1 MRKNINKI
9 IAFAIGISVM
19 SGSVVPALAADST
32 QQTTTST
39 STATNSQ
46 IVNGKPLLTLDEAV
60 KEAISISEILQLDTS
75 KITYQD
81 KTNDIN
87 EDLDDSKDVSGDE
100 EDFND
105 DTREANANKARQQRD
120 FDQDVLVQKVT
131 KAYNNIV
138 TSQIKIDKA
147 EKELQIKNKTL
158 SDAKL
163 KSSLGMVTSSDLKS
177 TELEIQNLQIT
188 QKTSEN
194 TLKDAEYSFKV
205 LTGKDVTQYA
215 LEQDIPYEA
224 FKIDGSIDSYLDKV
238 IDNYLKYSEQLVKI
252 NNEYYNDK
260 DNYITVSGNEYKIS
274 ELSASGV
281 NDLEEAAAH
290 AKQEYDGVK
299 NSTDPADQ
307 ETINEKKEAY
317 DKAESKYSN
326 ALPARLSYL
335 GTKLTIDENQ
345 TNLNESKKQFK
356 DQLKTLYT
364 NLITAEDNINYIKQN
379 IELSNKNLSDAK
391 LKYDLGMITESAY
404 NTQVLSSEDLNIQL
418 RSQIDT
424 YNTLKQEIQKPWIAF
439 SGAK

>member
-32 QQTTTST
+32 QQTTTIT
-39 STATNSQ
+39 STAKNSQ

-60 KEAISISEILQLDTS
+60 KEAIRISEILQLDTS

-205 LTGKDVTQYA
+205 LTGKDVTQYT
-215 LEQDIPYEA
+215 LEQDIPYETL
-224 FKIDGSIDSYLDKV
+224 KIDGSIDTYLDKV

-252 NNEYYNDK
+252 NKEYYNDK
-260 DNYITVSGNEYKIS
+260 DNYITLNNIRYKIS

-281 NDLEEAAAH
+281 DDLEKAATD
-290 AKQEYDGVK
+290 AKKAYDDAK
-299 NSTDPADQ
+299 NSIDADPA
-307 ETINEKKEAY
+307 IVKEKEDAYKEA
-317 DKAESKYSN
+317 EGKYSS
-326 ALPARLSYL
+326 AIPARLSYL

-364 NLITAEDNINYIKQN
+364 NLITAQDNINYIKQN

>member
-39 STATNSQ
+39 STAKNSQ

-87 EDLDDSKDVSGDE
+87 EDLDDYKDVSGDD

-120 FDQDVLVQKVT
+120 FDQDALIQKVT

-138 TSQIKIDKA
+138 TSQMKIDKA
-147 EKELQIKNKTL
+147 GKELQIKNKTL
-158 SDAKL
+158 NDAKL

-177 TELEIQNLQIT
+177 AELEIQDLQIK

-205 LTGKDVTQYA
+205 LTGKDVTKYT
-215 LEQDIPYEA
+215 LEQDIPYETL
-224 FKIDGSIDSYLDKV
+224 KVDGSIDTYLDKV
-238 IDNYLKYSEQLVKI
+238 IDNYLKYREQILKLKKDYYYDSDNKI
-252 NNEYYNDK
+252 TDK
-260 DNYITVSGNEYKIS
+260 DVSNAKDTTDAAKSSGEPQYSSYTSYDDYKKAHDKYEADISAYTTKIS
-274 ELSASGV
+274 ERLTYLGNKLSV
-281 NDLEEAAAH
+281 
-290 AKQEYDGVK
+290 
-299 NSTDPADQ
+299 DQ
-307 ETINEKKEAY
+307 EQT
-317 DKAESKYSN
+317 S
-326 ALPARLSYL
+326 
-335 GTKLTIDENQ
+335 IDED
-345 TNLNESKKQFK
+345 KKNFK
-356 DQLKTLYT
+356 NQLKTLYT
-364 NLITAEDNINYIKQN
+364 NLITAQDNINYIKQN

-391 LKYDLGMITESAY
+391 LKYDLGMITESTY

-418 RSQIDT
+418 RSQIDA

-439 SGAK
+439 SGAQ

>member
-46 IVNGKPLLTLDEAV
+46 IVNGKQLLTLDEAI
-60 KEAISISEILQLDTS
+60 KEAISISEVLQLDTS

-87 EDLDDSKDVSGDE
+87 EDLDDYKDVSGDD

-120 FDQDVLVQKVT
+120 FDQDALIQKVT

-138 TSQIKIDKA
+138 TSQMKIDKA

-158 SDAKL
+158 NDAKL

-177 TELEIQNLQIT
+177 TELEIENLQIT

-205 LTGKDVTQYA
+205 LTGKDVTQYT
-215 LEQDIPYEA
+215 LEQDIPYETL
-224 FKIDGSIDSYLDKV
+224 KIDGSIDTYLDKV
-238 IDNYLKYSEQLVKI
+238 IDNYLKYREQILKLKKDYYYDSDNKVTDRDVSDAKEKTDGAVEPTLQEGETI
-252 NNEYYNDK
+252 VDYMKRYNEYQAAKSAYANAISARLT
-260 DNYITVSGNEYKIS
+260 YLGNR
-274 ELSASGV
+274 LSV
-281 NDLEEAAAH
+281 
-290 AKQEYDGVK
+290 
-299 NSTDPADQ
+299 DQ
-307 ETINEKKEAY
+307 EQT
-317 DKAESKYSN
+317 S
-326 ALPARLSYL
+326 
-335 GTKLTIDENQ
+335 IDEDKKNFKNQ
-345 TNLNESKKQFK
+345 LR
-356 DQLKTLYT
+356 TLYT
-364 NLITAEDNINYIKQN
+364 NLITAQDNINYIKQN

-391 LKYDLGMITESAY
+391 LKYDLGMITESTY

-418 RSQIDT
+418 RSQIDA

-439 SGAK
+439 SGAQ

>member
-60 KEAISISEILQLDTS
+60 KEAISISEVLQLDTS

-87 EDLDDSKDVSGDE
+87 EDLDDSKNVSGDE

-120 FDQDVLVQKVT
+120 FDQDALIQKVT

-138 TSQIKIDKA
+138 TSQMKIDKA
-147 EKELQIKNKTL
+147 GKDLQIKNKTL
-158 SDAKL
+158 NDAKL

-205 LTGKDVTQYA
+205 LTGKDVTKYT
-215 LEQDIPYEA
+215 LEQDIPYETL
-224 FKIDGSIDSYLDKV
+224 KVDGSIDTYLDKV
-238 IDNYLKYSEQLVKI
+238 IDNYLKYREQILKLKKDYYYDSDNKI
-252 NNEYYNDK
+252 TDKDVSNAKDTTDGAVEPTLREGESIVDYMKRYNEYQAAKSAYVDA
-260 DNYITVSGNEYKIS
+260 VSKRLTYLGNK
-274 ELSASGV
+274 LSV
-281 NDLEEAAAH
+281 
-290 AKQEYDGVK
+290 
-299 NSTDPADQ
+299 DQ
-307 ETINEKKEAY
+307 EQT
-317 DKAESKYSN
+317 S
-326 ALPARLSYL
+326 
-335 GTKLTIDENQ
+335 IDEDKKNFKNQ
-345 TNLNESKKQFK
+345 LRA
-356 DQLKTLYT
+356 LYT
-364 NLITAEDNINYIKQN
+364 NLITAEDSINYIKQQ

-404 NTQVLSSEDLNIQL
+404 NSQVLSSEDLNIQL
-418 RSQIDT
+418 RSQIDN

-439 SGAK
+439 SGAQ

>member
-60 KEAISISEILQLDTS
+60 KEAISISEVLQLDTS

-87 EDLDDSKDVSGDE
+87 EDLDDSKNVSGDE

-120 FDQDVLVQKVT
+120 FDQDALIQKVT

-138 TSQIKIDKA
+138 TSQMKIDKA
-147 EKELQIKNKTL
+147 GKDLKIKNKTL
-158 SDAKL
+158 NDAKL

-205 LTGKDVTQYA
+205 LTGKDVTQYT
-215 LEQDIPYEA
+215 LEQDIPYETL
-224 FKIDGSIDSYLDKV
+224 KIDGSIDTYLDKV

-252 NNEYYNDK
+252 NKEYYNDK
-260 DNYITVSGNEYKIS
+260 DNYITLNNIRYEIS

-281 NDLEEAAAH
+281 DDLEKAA
-290 AKQEYDGVK
+290 
-299 NSTDPADQ
+299 TDA
-307 ETINEKKEAY
+307 KEAY
-317 DKAESKYSN
+317 DDAKNSIDADPATVNEKEEAYKEAEDKYSS
-326 ALPARLSYL
+326 AIPARLSYL

>member
-19 SGSVVPALAADST
+19 SGSVIPALAADST

-46 IVNGKPLLTLDEAV
+46 IVNGKQLLTLDEAI
-60 KEAISISEILQLDTS
+60 KEAISISEVLQLDTS

-87 EDLDDSKDVSGDE
+87 EDLDDYKDVSGDD

-120 FDQDVLVQKVT
+120 FDQDALIQKVT

-138 TSQIKIDKA
+138 TSQLKIDKA
-147 EKELQIKNKTL
+147 GKELQIKNKTL
-158 SDAKL
+158 NDAKL

-205 LTGKDVTQYA
+205 LTGKDVTQYT
-215 LEQDIPYEA
+215 LEQDIPYETL
-224 FKIDGSIDSYLDKV
+224 KIDGSIDTYLDKV
-238 IDNYLKYSEQLVKI
+238 IDNYLKYREQILKLKKDH
-252 NNEYYNDK
+252 YYDS
-260 DNYITVSGNEYKIS
+260 DNKIS
-274 ELSASGV
+274 DGDVSDAKKITDEAQEPKLS
-281 NDLEEAAAH
+281 D
-290 AKQEYDGVK
+290 YDGDTEKYLAAYNKYQSDKSAYTNAISARLTYLGNRLSV
-299 NSTDPADQ
+299 DQ
-307 ETINEKKEAY
+307 EQT
-317 DKAESKYSN
+317 S
-326 ALPARLSYL
+326 
-335 GTKLTIDENQ
+335 IDEDKKNFKNQ
-345 TNLNESKKQFK
+345 LR
-356 DQLKTLYT
+356 TLYT
-364 NLITAEDNINYIKQN
+364 NLITAQDNINYIKQN

-391 LKYDLGMITESAY
+391 LKYDLGMITESTY

-418 RSQIDT
+418 RSQIDA

-439 SGAK
+439 SGAQ